1 MEEARQFAR
10 IYVSSVHPDLSEN
23 DIKRYFNH
31 VINFFIYIET
41 TYRFPRHIVDVCSF
55 SKPFLSISCFIHLR
69 KRQSFSFDYR
79 DFSFSV
85 FEAFGKIKD
94 CSLVSDN
101 VTGKH
106 KGYGFVEYE
115 THQSANDAIASM
127 NLFDLG
133 GQYLRVGRV
142 S

>member
-1 MEEARQFAR
+1 MPNYNCDILFLRVLFR
-10 IYVSSVHPDLSEN
+10 IYPKVLTDPLL
-23 DIKRYFNH
+23 I
-31 VINFFIYIET
+31 
-41 TYRFPRHIVDVCSF
+41 
-55 SKPFLSISCFIHLR
+55 
-69 KRQSFSFDYR
+69 
-79 DFSFSV
+79 FSV

-115 THQSANDAIASM
+115 THQSANDAIGSM